1 MLAISHSSPDCNRD
15 FAQQGELSTLHQPYQ
30 LGQFVT
36 NNMSSSTKI
45 SVTVQDSYCPF
56 VSSGFQ
62 SVQENDTPTP
72 IKILWDTGAF
82 QSLLVKR
89 VLPLSDE
96 SVTGDH
102 VVIKGVELG
111 FISVVIQVFS

>member
-1 MLAISHSSPDCNRD
+1 M
-15 FAQQGELSTLHQPYQ
+15 
-30 LGQFVT
+30 
-36 NNMSSSTKI
+36 
-45 SVTVQDSYCPF
+45 QDSYCSF
-56 VSSGFQ
+56 ISSGFL

-72 IKILWDTGAF
+72 IKILCDTGAS

-111 FISVVIQVFS
+111 FISVSLHKFFPEIRFNIWICKCGNTSRPSSERDHFIVRK